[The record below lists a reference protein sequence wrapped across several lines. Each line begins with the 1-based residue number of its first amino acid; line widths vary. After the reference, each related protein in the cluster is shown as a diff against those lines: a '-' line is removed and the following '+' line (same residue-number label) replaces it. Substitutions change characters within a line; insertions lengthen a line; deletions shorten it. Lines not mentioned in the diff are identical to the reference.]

1 MSKGLSVSSEPLPD
15 ISGSTAPISVRRG
28 GSGRA
33 VANGLILIPFNVFW
47 IVRLERVMFG
57 PYPSTISLF
66 ANVVF
71 LLFILTGIN
80 AVVRRIAP
88 GAAFAQGELLTV
100 YTMLAISTGIAG
112 LDGV

>member
-1 MSKGLSVSSEPLPD
+1 MLKRAPQLQPGETVAPIAALPSSGLSTHQYPE
-15 ISGSTAPISVRRG
+15 RG
-28 GSGRA
+28 ASFRA
-33 VANGLILIPFNVFW
+33 IVLGLLLIPFNVFW

-80 AVVRRIAP
+80 AVLRKLAP
-88 GAAFAQGELLTV
+88 RVAFTQGELLTV
-100 YTMLAISTGIAG
+100 YTMLAISTG
-112 LDGV
+112 